1 MFQGQIP
8 IWTTCQ
14 MLSKRKKYQTNHI
27 CKFFLQ
33 PNTAL
38 WDRAPAAMKYNDLFG
53 TAGDSQESKEKGLNP
68 PGPQLQG
75 DMVSKFQTASSD
87 EADTF

>member
-1 MFQGQIP
+1 
-8 IWTTCQ
+8 